1 MTGVIPTPAEVRRA
15 LDGIVDAADDDDLAT
30 AYARAVWSVLTEPGD
45 RVAGEL
51 IGAWGPVHALERVVS
66 GTAGAETAAHAG
78 LTAQEVGAGRS
89 RWLPRRSDVSRAL
102 EIARETGVQLITPE
116 DADWPARS
124 GDLGP
129 FAPLCLWLLG
139 DARAVGADAPAVAL
153 VGARAASPYGEAV
166 ARDLAAESAVAGIA
180 VFSGAA
186 YGIDGAAH
194 GAALEAG
201 GATVA
206 VMAGGLER
214 PYPAGHRELVGR
226 IGREGA
232 VISEVPCGTTPTK
245 FRFLARNRLI
255 AALTDATVV
264 VEAAWRSGAL
274 NTAHHAQAIGRPLGV
289 VPGPITSASSMGCHR
304 LLREEA
310 AVCIT
315 GIGDLRELIGLDAQS
330 RGATDDGYADEG
342 RTDERTRL
350 LDALSVRSARATDD
364 VARRAGFD
372 LEEAAAL
379 LGLLELDGIVA
390 RRQTG
395 WVQVPAR

>member
-1 MTGVIPTPAEVRRA
+1 MTGVIPAAAEVRR
-15 LDGIVDAADDDDLAT
+15 LLNGVVDAVDADDLAT
-30 AYARAVWSVLTEPGD
+30 AYARSVWSVLTEPGD

-51 IGAWGPVHALERVVS
+51 IAAWGPVRALERTMS
-66 GTAGAETAAHAG
+66 DAASAETAAVAG
-78 LTAQEVGAGRS
+78 LTPQELAKARA
-89 RWLPRRSDVSRAL
+89 RWLPRYPDVERAL
-102 EIARETGVQLITPE
+102 MIARGSGVQLMTPE
-116 DADWPARS
+116 DSDWPRRA

-129 FAPLCLWLLG
+129 YAPLCLWLLG
-139 DARAVGADAPAVAL
+139 DARVVGAHTPAVAL
-153 VGARAASPYGEAV
+153 VGARAASAYGEYV
-166 ARDLAAESAVAGIA
+166 ARDLAAECALADIG

-194 GAALEAG
+194 GAALDAG
-201 GATVA
+201 GVTVA

-226 IGREGA
+226 IARTGA
-232 VISEVPCGTTPTK
+232 VISEVPCGTAPTK

-255 AALTDATVV
+255 ATLTDATVV

-315 GIGDLRELIGLDAQS
+315 GISDLRELVGLEV
-330 RGATDDGYADEG
+330 GAGPAADEG
-342 RTDERTRL
+342 YTDERTRL
-350 LDALSVRSARATDD
+350 LDALSARTARTTDD

-372 LEEAAAL
+372 LEQAAAL
-379 LGLLELDGIVA
+379 LGLLELEGVVA
-390 RRQTG
+390 RRATG
-395 WVQVPAR
+395 WVQVSAAVRAN